1 MHHSKPNKYVYI
13 IIQQVMIKP
22 HITAVFLG
30 ICLAMAIQ
38 ATAQNKASYWLTK
51 GDRSVLFVRQKEEP
65 VFSKERKDHP
75 TIFVNERETF
85 QSIDGFGYALTG
97 GSAQHLIKMTAKS
110 RAAIL
115 KQLFATDGNNI
126 GVSYLRLTV
135 GASDLNEK
143 VFSYND
149 LPEGE
154 VDLEQRKFDLGPDRK
169 DVIPVMKEILAINP
183 RIKIMGSPWS
193 PPLWMKTAHDARGG
207 SLKPE
212 FYESYAKY
220 FVRYIQDMK
229 KEGIRIDAITVQ
241 NEPLHPGNNPS
252 LLMLAEEQ
260 ADFVKNHLGPAFKK
274 AGLGTKIVIYDHN
287 ADRPDYP
294 ISILNDPEAK
304 KYIDGSAFHLYGGKI
319 DALTAVH
326 LAHPDKNI
334 YFTEQMVIQ
343 NPNDAEI
350 NIVSPVKRLI
360 IGATRNWSKTVL
372 EWNLAADSE
381 NKPFTDRG
389 GCPMCQGAITID
401 GDRVSMNLAY
411 YAMAHASKFVRPGAV
426 RIASNETKDLSNV
439 AFKTSTGKTILIV
452 ANVSKENQVF
462 NIDYKGKAITVQLDK
477 GSVSTY
483 IW

>member
-1 MHHSKPNKYVYI
+1 MKRKL
-13 IIQQVMIKP
+13 
-22 HITAVFLG
+22 ITVLLALLTLG
-30 ICLAMAIQ
+30 LESTL
-38 ATAQNKASYWLTK
+38 TAQNKASNWLTT
-51 GDRSVLFVRQKEEP
+51 GDRSVLFTRQKEEP
-65 VFSKERKDHP
+65 VFRKQRIDYP
-75 TIFVNERETF
+75 TIFVNEKETF

-97 GSAQHLIKMTAKS
+97 GSAQHLIKMSPKART
-110 RAAIL
+110 AIL
-115 KQLFATDGNNI
+115 RQLFATDGNNI
-126 GVSYLRLTV
+126 GVSYIRLTV

-154 VDLEQRKFDLGPDRK
+154 IDLDQRKFDLGPDRK
-169 DVIPVMKEILAINP
+169 DVIPVMKEILAISP
-183 RIKIMGSPWS
+183 KIKIMGSPWS

-212 FYESYAKY
+212 FYGSYAKY

-252 LLMLAEEQ
+252 LLMLAEDQ

-274 AGLGTKIVIYDHN
+274 AGLDTKIVIYDHN

-294 ISILNDPEAK
+294 ISILNDPDAK

-319 DALTAVH
+319 DALTQVH
-326 LAHPDKNI
+326 NAHPDKNI

-343 NPNDAEI
+343 NPNDPDI

-360 IGATRNWSKTVL
+360 IGATRNWSRIVL
-372 EWNLAADSE
+372 EWNLAADPE

-411 YAMAHASKFVRPGAV
+411 YALAHASKFVRPGAV
-426 RIASNETKDLSNV
+426 RIASNETKDLATV
-439 AFKTSTGKTILIV
+439 AFKTPAGKTILIV
-452 ANVSKENQVF
+452 ANNSKETQVF
-462 NIDYKGKAITVQLDK
+462 NVDYQGKAITVQLNK

-483 IW
+483 EW